1 MIITSPHFLIIIF
14 IISPQY
20 VEFMVQT
27 CFLSIPTTTLFSFVS
42 CQCAPLGFRRA
53 ARLPFQFS
61 TSTSIS
67 SSRIIVHEEIIP
79 VDLEP
84 ADRAELSRPDET
96 GSLSDNAPNKNVRAP
111 PHSPS
116 YPCFTDRPTLCLPG
130 ITRENEYELA
140 STLEGQ
146 VYHVTNEPA
155 LLPIM
160 NWQPANFV
168 ISFQSI
174 DSTCWI
180 YNLIRGLASK
190 RT

>member
-53 ARLPFQFS
+53 ARLPFQLS
-61 TSTSIS
+61 TSTSIP

-84 ADRAELSRPDET
+84 ADRAEQTRWDRFTVRQATHLTRMWEPHLTHHHIPVLPTDRLSACP
-96 GSLSDNAPNKNVRAP
+96 GSLGKMNMNSP
-111 PHSPS
+111 PRWRVKFITWRTNRRCYPLWIGNQPTSWFHFSPLTAHVG
-116 YPCFTDRPTLCLPG
+116 FT
-130 ITRENEYELA
+130 I
-140 STLEGQ
+140 
-146 VYHVTNEPA
+146 
-155 LLPIM
+155 
-160 NWQPANFV
+160 
-168 ISFQSI
+168 
-174 DSTCWI
+174 
-180 YNLIRGLASK
+180 
-190 RT
+190 